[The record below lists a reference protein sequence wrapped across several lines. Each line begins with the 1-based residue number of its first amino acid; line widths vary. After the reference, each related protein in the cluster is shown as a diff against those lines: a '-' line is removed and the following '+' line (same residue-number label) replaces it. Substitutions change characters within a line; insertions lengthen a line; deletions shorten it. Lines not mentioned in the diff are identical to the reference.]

1 MNIWQTIK
9 SILSA
14 MFGVQSSANR
24 ERDFAQGR
32 LKLFL
37 ILSLDVLVI
46 FMIILFL
53 FVDQIVLR

>member
-46 FMIILFL
+46 FMLILFL

>member
-32 LKLFL
+32 LKWFL

-46 FMIILFL
+46 FMLILFL

>member
-1 MNIWQTIK
+1 
-9 SILSA
+9 

-32 LKLFL
+32 LKWFL

-46 FMIILFL
+46 FMLILFL